1 MTKKIVAIWAQ
12 DENGLIGKGDRL
24 PWYLPADWAHF
35 KETTT
40 GHTMVMGRVTFD
52 GMGKRALPNRH
63 TIVLTTDKSYQ
74 MDSDRVTILNSI
86 DQVLNWYQQQD
97 GTLFVLGGSKIFTAF
112 APYIEELIVT
122 DIQGQFEGD
131 SFFPETFPMEEFQLQ
146 SEQFRSKDEANP
158 VDFIIRNYKRREK

>member
-24 PWYLPADWAHF
+24 PWSLPADLAHF

-63 TIVLTTDKSYQ
+63 SLVLTSDETYQ
-74 MDSDRVTILNSI
+74 VENDRVT
-86 DQVLNWYQQQD
+86 VLHNVEAVLDWYQHQE
-97 GTLFVLGGSKIFTAF
+97 GTLFVLGGGQIFTAF
-112 APYIEELIVT
+112 ASYIEELIVT
-122 DIQGQFEGD
+122 DIHGQFEGD
-131 SFFPETFPMEEFQLQ
+131 VFFPKDFPME
-146 SEQFRSKDEANP
+146 QFCLINSKFRPKDEKNP
-158 VDFIIRNYKRREK
+158 YDFTIKTYERRDG

>member
-12 DENGLIGKGDRL
+12 DENGLIGKGDKL
-24 PWYLPADWAHF
+24 PWSLPADWAHF

-63 TIVLTTDKSYQ
+63 SLVLTSDETYQ
-74 MDSDRVTILNSI
+74 VENDRVT
-86 DQVLNWYQQQD
+86 VLHNVEAVLDWYHQQE
-97 GTLFVLGGSKIFTAF
+97 GTLFVIGGGQIFTAF
-112 APYIEELIVT
+112 APYIEELILT

-131 SFFPETFPMEEFQLQ
+131 IFFPETFPMEEFQLQ
-146 SEQFRSKDEANP
+146 SANLRPKDEKNP
-158 VDFIIRNYKRREK
+158 YDFTIKTYERRDG

>member
-24 PWYLPADWAHF
+24 PWSLPADLAHF

-40 GHTMVMGRVTFD
+40 GHTMVMGRITFD

-63 TIVLTTDKSYQ
+63 TIVLTTDKTYQ
-74 MDSDRVTILNSI
+74 LESERVTILHSVE
-86 DQVLNWYQQQD
+86 DVLDWYNKQEQ
-97 GTLFVLGGSKIFTAF
+97 TLFVIGGGQIFTAF

-122 DIQGQFEGD
+122 HIHGQFDGD
-131 SFFPETFPMEEFQLQ
+131 IFFPEVFPIGDFQLQ
-146 SEQFRSKDEANP
+146 NEQFRPKDEANP
-158 VDFIIRNYKRREK
+158 VDFIIKNYKRREK

>member
-24 PWYLPADWAHF
+24 PWALPADMAHF

-40 GHTMVMGRVTFD
+40 GHTIVMGRVTFD

-63 TIVLTTDKSYQ
+63 SLVLTSDETYQ
-74 MDSDRVTILNSI
+74 VENGRVT
-86 DQVLNWYQQQD
+86 VLHNVEAVLDWYHQQE
-97 GTLFVLGGSKIFTAF
+97 GTLFVIGGGQIFTAF

-122 DIQGQFEGD
+122 HIHGQFDGD
-131 SFFPETFPMEEFQLQ
+131 IFFPEIFPIGDFQLQ
-146 SEQFRSKDEANP
+146 SEQFRPKDEANP
-158 VDFIIRNYKRREK
+158 VDFIIKNYKRREK

>member
-24 PWYLPADWAHF
+24 PWALPADMAHF

-40 GHTMVMGRVTFD
+40 GHTIVMGRVTFD

-63 TIVLTTDKSYQ
+63 TIVLTTDNSYQ
-74 MDSDRVTILNSI
+74 MESDRITILNSI
-86 DQVLNWYQQQD
+86 DQVLDWYQQQN
-97 GTLFVLGGSKIFTAF
+97 GTLFVLGGGQIFTAF

-122 DIQGQFEGD
+122 HIHGQFDGD
-131 SFFPETFPMEEFQLQ
+131 IFFPEVFPMGDFQLQ
-146 SEQFRSKDEANP
+146 SEQFRPKDEANP
-158 VDFIIRNYKRREK
+158 VDFIIKNYKRREK

>member
-12 DENGLIGKGDRL
+12 DENGLIGKGDKL
-24 PWYLPADWAHF
+24 PWSLPAEMAHF

-40 GHTMVMGRVTFD
+40 GHTMVMGRITFD

-63 TIVLTTDKSYQ
+63 TIVLTTDTTYQ
-74 MDSDRVTILNSI
+74 LESERVTILHSVEDVLDWYNS
-86 DQVLNWYQQQD
+86 QEQ
-97 GTLFVLGGSKIFTAF
+97 TLFVLGGGQIFTAF

-131 SFFPETFPMEEFQLQ
+131 IFFPGDFPLGEFQLQ
-146 SEQFRSKDEANP
+146 SEQFRSKDEANS
-158 VDFIIRNYKRREK
+158 VDFIIKNYKRREK

>member
-24 PWYLPADWAHF
+24 PWALPADMTHF

-40 GHTMVMGRVTFD
+40 GHTIVMGRVTFD

-63 TIVLTTDKSYQ
+63 TIVLTTDKTYQ
-74 MDSDRVTILNSI
+74 VESDRVT
-86 DQVLNWYQQQD
+86 VLHSVEDVLDWYQQQN
-97 GTLFVLGGSKIFTAF
+97 GTLFVLGGSKIFTVF

-122 DIQGQFEGD
+122 HIHGQFDGD
-131 SFFPETFPMEEFQLQ
+131 IFFPEVFPMGDFQLQ
-146 SEQFRSKDEANP
+146 SEQFRPKDEANP
-158 VDFIIRNYKRREK
+158 VDFIIKNYKRREK

>member
-63 TIVLTTDKSYQ
+63 SLVLTSDETYQ
-74 MDSDRVTILNSI
+74 VENNRVT
-86 DQVLNWYQQQD
+86 VLHNVEAVLDWYHQQE
-97 GTLFVLGGSKIFTAF
+97 GTLFVIGGGQIFTAF
-112 APYIEELIVT
+112 APYIDELIVT
-122 DIQGQFEGD
+122 HIHGQFDGD
-131 SFFPETFPMEEFQLQ
+131 IFFPEVFPMGDFQLQ
-146 SEQFRSKDEANP
+146 SEQFRPKDEANP
-158 VDFIIRNYKRREK
+158 VDFIIKNYKRREK

>member
-24 PWYLPADWAHF
+24 PWALPADWAHF

-40 GHTMVMGRVTFD
+40 GHTIVMGRVTFD

-63 TIVLTTDKSYQ
+63 SLVLTSDETYQ
-74 MDSDRVTILNSI
+74 VENDRVT
-86 DQVLNWYQQQD
+86 VLHNVEAVLDWYHQQE
-97 GTLFVLGGSKIFTAF
+97 GTLFVIGGGQIFTAF

-122 DIQGQFEGD
+122 HIHAQFDGDI
-131 SFFPETFPMEEFQLQ
+131 FFPEVFPIGDFQLQ
-146 SEQFRSKDEANP
+146 SEQFRPKDEANP
-158 VDFIIRNYKRREK
+158 VDFIIKNYKRREK

>member
-24 PWYLPADWAHF
+24 PWALPADLAHF

-40 GHTMVMGRVTFD
+40 GHTIVMGRVTFD

-63 TIVLTTDKSYQ
+63 TIVLTTDNSYQ
-74 MDSDRVTILNSI
+74 TESDRVTILNSI
-86 DQVLNWYQQQD
+86 DQVLDWYQQQN
-97 GTLFVLGGSKIFTAF
+97 GTLFVLGGGQIYTAF

-122 DIQGQFEGD
+122 HIQGQFEGD
-131 SFFPETFPMEEFQLQ
+131 IFFPEVFPMGDFQLQ
-146 SEQFRSKDEANP
+146 SEQFRPKDEANP
-158 VDFIIRNYKRREK
+158 VDFIIKNYKRREK